1 MSRGRSCEV
10 AYASLANGEGV
21 RQYSVR
27 AVERTAKL
35 LEALAEGNGR
45 PKTLSELAKQAG
57 MPEPTTLRYMA
68 TLCRLCL
75 AEHQGDGNLRHY
87 RLGIELFTLAE
98 RSVGTPDIRTIALP
112 FMREL
117 RDRYQETVNLAAFRQ
132 HRLVIVEALEG
143 LRSIRQGAQVGDQD
157 RLRSTAL
164 GKAILASYPDEEA
177 LALLREEGPATF
189 TPKTIVTDRAMLR
202 ELRTIRD
209 RGYAIDD
216 EESEVGLRC
225 VGIAIQG
232 RRESRFGLSIS
243 GPSHLFTLKAA
254 HDAGSVLINVG
265 ESVALQLNPGRAELR
280 RGDARRTGCGT

>member
-1 MSRGRSCEV
+1 M
-10 AYASLANGEGV
+10 AYASLARAEGV

-45 PKTLSELAKQAG
+45 PKTLSELAQQAG
-57 MPEPTTLRYMA
+57 MPEPSTLRYMA
-68 TLCRLCL
+68 TLTRLGL
-75 AEHQGDGNLRHY
+75 AEHQGDGSLGHY
-87 RLGIELFTLAE
+87 RLGIELFRLAE
-98 RSVGTPDIRTIALP
+98 RSVGTPDVRAIALP

-164 GKAILASYPDEEA
+164 GKAILASYPEEEA
-177 LALLREEGPATF
+177 LALLHEEGPATC
-189 TPKTIVTDRAMLR
+189 TPKTILTDRAMLR
-202 ELRTIRD
+202 ELRIIRD

-225 VGIAIQG
+225 VGIAFQG

-243 GPSHLFTLKAA
+243 GPSHLFSLAAA
-254 HDAGSVLINVG
+254 HDAGPVLVNIG
-265 ESVALQLNPGRAELR
+265 ESVALQLNPGRAALR
-280 RGDARRTGCGT
+280 RGDPRQTGCGT